1 MENNTLIEKERS
13 FAACIRDAYT
23 LMAGQ
28 MGKVFLS
35 SWKPLLIVSLIAG
48 IVIAI
53 TPSPFTIVNS
63 STYYEEVALKAIACI
78 LAILIVLV
86 CWRTTVDAQ
95 AVHLITGSTARKN
108 AGRAL
113 KFNLMK
119 LLGGAT
125 IGLLTAGIACLPLIY
140 SAWSYM
146 MNPEKKAWG
155 IYGRDYLTGWRHF
168 GYVFMIALLTILS
181 VLPLMA
187 ILLIP
192 SVVIMLATNDY
203 NAGVI
208 LGDSIELPTLFP
220 AICALFYTLT
230 LFVSAYIFIWIDFVG
245 YLGYSS
251 LRLKKQH
258 DK

>member
-53 TPSPFTIVNS
+53 APSPFTIVS
-63 STYYEEVALKAIACI
+63 SSKYYEEVALKATACI
-78 LAILIVLV
+78 LAILMALV

-95 AVHLITGSTARKN
+95 AVHLIRGTMARKN

-125 IGLLTAGIACLPLIY
+125 IGILTAGLACMPLIY
-140 SAWSYM
+140 SAWSYL

-168 GYVFMIALLTILS
+168 GYVFMIALLTVLS

-192 SVVIMLATNDY
+192 SAVILLATNDY

-208 LGDSIELPTLFP
+208 MGDSVGLPALFP
-220 AICALFYTLT
+220 VICALIYALT
-230 LFVSAYIFIWIDFVG
+230 LFISAYIFIWIDFVG

-251 LRLKKQH
+251 LRLKKEQ